1 MGLSIQSLKE
11 KKETI
16 FKSRDR
22 QEVLRLDNKSRIYKR
37 NNIYIGY
44 HYHFLKITQ

>member
-1 MGLSIQSLKE
+1 MDLNIQPLGE

-16 FKSRDR
+16 FESRDR

-37 NNIYIGY
+37 NNIYIGC
-44 HYHFLKITQ
+44 H